1 MPGRA
6 GGGHG
11 GPGMGGPG
19 DPGMGGPGGGPGGP
33 GGMHGGPGM
42 PPPPP
47 PRHGWGSYRRGCC
60 MPGCLMYVLG
70 AGGVIAL
77 LVLGIASLL

>member
-1 MPGRA
+1 MPGP
-6 GGGHG
+6 G
-11 GPGMGGPG
+11 GPGGR
-19 DPGMGGPGGGPGGP
+19 PGGGPGGP
-33 GGMHGGPGM
+33 GGRPGGPGGGMHGGMHGGPGM

-47 PRHGWGSYRRGCC
+47 PHGGWGRYRRGCC

-77 LVLGIASLL
+77 LVAGIASIL